1 MAHGSCTPM
10 GTHEQRQKQK
20 DKRGGQRARLSLLP
34 LYPLPFLPPPSRP
47 DIACDLM
54 AFENRTKE
62 RTVREDE
69 ASICPNATLQGV
81 WKTSDPARLTFS
93 TTLYSR
99 HLLRI
104 RGTCSTFEAAV
115 PYSKYQICI
124 QGICSVSDVPASCV
138 QHPLCIQNLSVPP
151 HTQRLICT
159 FPFCPGGEAL
169 ESQLRCPPHPP
180 FRFRPSSVLHS
191 MQRRAFAPTWAHTS
205 LFRFCKFPILASR
218 SCCFHA
224 KHFPLLFLYVP
235 SLIFCFHNT
244 SFPANRTWHLS
255 KRELCCRRRTYDEGD
270 NTLNAARELHLAI
283 PAAKG
288 IGAKANR
295 G

>member
-1 MAHGSCTPM
+1 MRRAFAPTRRCEACGKPRTPP
-10 GTHEQRQKQK
+10 
-20 DKRGGQRARLSLLP
+20 ASLSLLLRIQSTYSVSEALT
-34 LYPLPFLPPPSRP
+34 LYP
-47 DIACDLM
+47 
-54 AFENRTKE
+54 
-62 RTVREDE
+62 
-69 ASICPNATLQGV
+69 
-81 WKTSDPARLTFS
+81 
-93 TTLYSR
+93 R

-104 RGTCSTFEAAV
+104 RCAGFVCAT
-115 PYSKYQICI
+115 
-124 QGICSVSDVPASCV
+124 PALY
-138 QHPLCIQNLSVPP
+138 PKPIRPP

-191 MQRRAFAPTWAHTS
+191 MQRRAFAPTWAHTP

-235 SLIFCFHNT
+235 SLISCFRNT
-244 SFPANRTWHLS
+244 PFPANRTWHLS
-255 KRELCCRRRTYDEGD
+255 RRELCCRRHTYDEGGSA
-270 NTLNAARELHLAI
+270 LNAARELHLAI